1 MGGVIL
7 IKGVYMQN
15 VMSWR
20 PAINIRSLF
29 LLVVLTVGMF
39 AAFTAE
45 AAAVTC
51 RTITNVPQ
59 VGSFQDGSLSN
70 YGIAYSAQYTVP
82 GSSVSGCIHI
92 NVTNVRSSGSG
103 VPAEDATCGWFRV
116 RFYPTSG
123 GNYATSWVKR
133 CASSSQVVAI
143 ATDVING
150 TRYRVEWGERYN
162 INTVFN
168 VRD

>member
-1 MGGVIL
+1 MVNTMRQQSIWQRL
-7 IKGVYMQN
+7 
-15 VMSWR
+15 
-20 PAINIRSLF
+20 AIGLSIA
-29 LLVVLTVGMF
+29 VLTAVGLV
-39 AAFTAE
+39 AAGPASP
-45 AAAVTC
+45 AQAVTC
-51 RTITNVPQ
+51 RTISNVPEQ
-59 VGSFQDGSLSN
+59 GTFNDGSLSN
-70 YGIAYSAQYTVP
+70 YYQAYSAIYTVP

-92 NVTNVRSSGSG
+92 NVNNVRTTGADTSN
-103 VPAEDATCGWFRV
+103 CGWFRV

-123 GNYATSWVKR
+123 GNYATSWQLK

-143 ATDVING
+143 ATDVLNG

>member
-1 MGGVIL
+1 M
-7 IKGVYMQN
+7 IKAIRKRSVWQRLAVGLCAAV
-15 VMSWR
+15 VTAVSLVAAG
-20 PAINIRSLF
+20 PASP
-29 LLVVLTVGMF
+29 
-39 AAFTAE
+39 AQ
-45 AAAVTC
+45 AVTC

-59 VGSFQDGSLSN
+59 VGTFNDGTLSN
-70 YGIAYSAQYTVP
+70 YYQAYSAIYTVP

-92 NVTNVRSSGSG
+92 NVNDVRTTGADNSN
-103 VPAEDATCGWFRV
+103 CGWFRV

-123 GNYATSWVKR
+123 GNYPTSWVLK

>member
-1 MGGVIL
+1 M
-7 IKGVYMQN
+7 
-15 VMSWR
+15 VMAASLVAVS
-20 PAINIRSLF
+20 PAPS
-29 LLVVLTVGMF
+29 
-39 AAFTAE
+39 AS
-45 AAAVTC
+45 AVTC

-59 VGSFQDGSLSN
+59 QGTFNDGTLSN
-70 YGIAYSAQYTVP
+70 YYQAYSSIYTVP
-82 GSSVSGCIHI
+82 GSGTSGCIHI
-92 NVTNVRSSGSG
+92 NVNNVRTSGP
-103 VPAEDATCGWFRV
+103 VTDPTCGWFRV
-116 RFYPTSG
+116 RFYPSSG
-123 GNYATSWVKR
+123 GNYATSWQIK

>member
-1 MGGVIL
+1 
-7 IKGVYMQN
+7 MQN

-29 LLVVLTVGMF
+29 LLVAVTVGMF

-70 YGIAYSAQYTVP
+70 YGIAYSAVYTVP

-92 NVTNVRSSGSG
+92 NVNNVRSTGADPG
-103 VPAEDATCGWFRV
+103 NCAYFRV
-116 RFYPTSG
+116 RFYPSSG
-123 GNYATSWVKR
+123 GNFATTWQVK

-162 INTVFN
+162 INVVFN